1 MSNLNSALEFGFQ
14 KPKILNPRPQHQA
27 QELSHMIQTAGGIA
41 VELPTIEIQGLALD
55 WLNALPTLSKLQTA
69 IFLSPN
75 AVIHFFAGLKTQSI
89 TWPADL
95 PCIAMGQGTAA
106 TLAAQKVIQITTPNI
121 ADSEHLLAL
130 PALQNI
136 KDQSILLISGEQG
149 RSLVSNTVLSRG
161 AKLINLVVYRRTRPM
176 ISPKLT
182 HALWENDG
190 IDILVMLSQ
199 EAIENLFALFEEDA
213 KNWLQSKPWV
223 VISPRLVE
231 IAKNYQVKKVILAT
245 YDHMVTTLKE
255 LIDEYGRNK
264 RA

>member
-1 MSNLNSALEFGFQ
+1 
-14 KPKILNPRPQHQA
+14 
-27 QELSHMIQTAGGIA
+27 
-41 VELPTIEIQGLALD
+41 
-55 WLNALPTLSKLQTA
+55 
-69 IFLSPN
+69 
-75 AVIHFFAGLKTQSI
+75 
-89 TWPADL
+89 
-95 PCIAMGQGTAA
+95 
-106 TLAAQKVIQITTPNI
+106 
-121 ADSEHLLAL
+121 
-130 PALQNI
+130 
-136 KDQSILLISGEQG
+136 
-149 RSLVSNTVLSRG
+149 
-161 AKLINLVVYRRTRPM
+161 M

-213 KNWLQSKPWV
+213 KIWLQSKPWV